1 MENGPFI
8 DGKHEDLPVIFHS
21 YQYVKLAKGIGIGI
35 PLGISLGFSGFIGIA
50 LGIHR
55 DS

>member
-8 DGKHEDLPVIFHS
+8 DGKHDDLPVTFHS
-21 YQYVKLAKGIGIGI
+21 YVKLAKGIGIGI
-35 PLGISLGFSGFIGIA
+35 PIGI
-50 LGIHR
+50 G